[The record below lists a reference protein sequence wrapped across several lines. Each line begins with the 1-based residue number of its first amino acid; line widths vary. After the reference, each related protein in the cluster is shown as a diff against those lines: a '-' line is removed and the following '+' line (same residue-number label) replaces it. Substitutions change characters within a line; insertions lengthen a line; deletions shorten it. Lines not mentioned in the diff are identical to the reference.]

1 MFEELF
7 ALGDGLDWLRI
18 TLAVLSV
25 ATSVGYQIIEHQPP
39 SALRTG
45 LKTAAIGLFVPLP
58 LLALG
63 HGPVGPLLLLAAA
76 FLLSSAGDLFLA
88 LKGNPRNFM
97 RGLVAFLV
105 SHLFYIGVMVPLAS
119 GADSLVAKG
128 VSLAVGLGGLALY
141 WSLASRL
148 GAARLPVAAYFAV
161 ILVMVL
167 SALAIPEGAPLLGLG
182 AVLFMFSDSIIALDK
197 FRGPF
202 PYRGFLVWPTYYIG
216 QTMMALAL
224 LVLLTR

>member
-1 MFEELF
+1 MFGEIF
-7 ALGDGLDWLRI
+7 AVGDGLDGLRI
-18 TLAVLSV
+18 ALAVLSL
-25 ATSVGYQIIEHQPP
+25 AASIAYQLIEHKPHSP
-39 SALRTG
+39 LRTV

-58 LLALG
+58 LLAIG
-63 HGPVGPLLLLAAA
+63 HGPLAPLLLLAAA
-76 FLLSSAGDLFLA
+76 FLLSSMGDLFLA
-88 LKGNPRNFM
+88 MKGNPRNFM

-105 SHLFYIGVMVPLAS
+105 SHFFYIGVVVPLAS
-119 GADSLVAKG
+119 GADSLVLKG

-148 GAARLPVAAYFAV
+148 GSARLPVATYFAV

-182 AVLFMFSDSIIALDK
+182 AILFMFSDSIIALDK

-202 PYRGFLVWPTYYIG
+202 RYRGFLVWPTYYIG

>member
-1 MFEELF
+1 MFGEIF
-7 ALGDGLDWLRI
+7 AVGDGLDALRI
-18 TLAVLSV
+18 ALAVLSL
-25 ATSVGYQIIEHQPP
+25 AASIAYQVIERQPP

-63 HGPVGPLLLLAAA
+63 QGPVVPLLLLAAA

-88 LKGNPRNFM
+88 MKGNPRNFM

-119 GADSLVAKG
+119 GADSLVLKG
-128 VSLAVGLGGLALY
+128 LSLAAGIGGLALY

-148 GAARLPVAAYFAV
+148 GTARLPVATYFAV

-167 SALAIPEGAPLLGLG
+167 SALAIPEGMPLLGLG
-182 AVLFMFSDSIIALDK
+182 ALLFMLSDSVIALDK
-197 FRGPF
+197 FRGPVPF
-202 PYRGFLVWPTYYIG
+202 RGLIVWTTYYVG
-216 QTMMALAL
+216 QTLMAFTLLAL
-224 LVLLTR
+224 LTR

>member
-1 MFEELF
+1 
-7 ALGDGLDWLRI
+7 
-18 TLAVLSV
+18 
-25 ATSVGYQIIEHQPP
+25 
-39 SALRTG
+39 
-45 LKTAAIGLFVPLP
+45 
-58 LLALG
+58 
-63 HGPVGPLLLLAAA
+63 
-76 FLLSSAGDLFLA
+76 
-88 LKGNPRNFM
+88 M

-148 GAARLPVAAYFAV
+148 GAARLPVATYFAV
-161 ILVMVL
+161 SLVMVL

-182 AVLFMFSDSIIALDK
+182 AALFMFSDSIIALDK